1 LKTVSTALRSKARQQ
16 LLGYYFANPKTRLHV
31 KYPLFEE
38 VRTRLGE
45 ALLELIE

>member
-1 LKTVSTALRSKARQQ
+1 LKAVSTALRSKTGATAG
-16 LLGYYFANPKTRLHV
+16 LLFANPKTRLHV

-38 VRTRLGE
+38 VRARLGE